1 MEATT
6 FERAPMIA
14 ITALRVLVGWHFLYE
29 GLTKLTAPSWTA
41 AGYLKQAKGP
51 LGEQFRSLATRPE
64 LLSNADLITMWGLT
78 IIGVCLMLGL
88 FTRLASLAGIG
99 FILMFYL
106 AAPPFIGY
114 SYSIPSEGS
123 YLIVNKN
130 LIEIG
135 ALAVI
140 MLTGS
145 GSDAL
150 SAEAFK
156 RGARDYVHKTGLTRA
171 VLERIVAREIERRQ
185 LELELREAQERL
197 QLAEKLEAIGQ
208 LAAGVAHEINTP
220 AQYVGDNIAFL
231 ATALRDLEPALAAFK
246 RLAQDGDDEL
256 RAIAT
261 AADLDYLLA
270 EIPAAIES
278 AAACTASGSQ

>member
-51 LGEQFRSLATRPE
+51 LGEQFRALATRPD

-99 FILMFYL
+99 FILLFYL
-106 AAPPFIGY
+106 AAPPFVGY

-130 LIEIG
+130 LVEVG

-145 GSDAL
+145 GHFA
-150 SAEAFK
+150 
-156 RGARDYVHKTGLTRA
+156 GLD
-171 VLERIVAREIERRQ
+171 RIVHGLIRR
-185 LELELREAQERL
+185 RPR
-197 QLAEKLEAIGQ
+197 
-208 LAAGVAHEINTP
+208 LAAA
-220 AQYVGDNIAFL
+220 
-231 ATALRDLEPALAAFK
+231 
-246 RLAQDGDDEL
+246 
-256 RAIAT
+256 
-261 AADLDYLLA
+261 
-270 EIPAAIES
+270 
-278 AAACTASGSQ
+278 